1 MDRLRVLAGDC
12 TVTFDGGDR
21 ERRLRGRV
29 VVVCKPDRTVL
40 VHDADGYQPAAWLTR
55 ADSLSVEAD
64 GDGFGLVARD
74 GDRAL
79 RVVSHAVAGRADY
92 PASPAGPELGTCP
105 DCEGVLVRANGVV
118 CTDCGARHALPAGA
132 SVLDRTCDCG
142 LPLVRVER
150 GDAFE
155 VCADASCDPLADA
168 VAEALDR
175 RWDCPDCGRD
185 LRVRRAR
192 GRVYLACDGD
202 GSQAEGADGDGSAD
216 DGCGLTASLPAG
228 RTVGE
233 CACGLPVIET
243 GSGRRC
249 ADGSCERC
257 DEEGRTAREGDAN
270 GNGAEGDDG
279 GEASDA
285 DGGSHADVSG

>member
-12 TVTFDGGDR
+12 TVTFEGRSDDDHD
-21 ERRLRGRV
+21 RRLRGRV

-55 ADSLSVEAD
+55 ADSLAVETD

-74 GDRAL
+74 GDRTL
-79 RVVSHAVAGRADY
+79 RVVSRSVAGRADY
-92 PASPAGPELGTCP
+92 PVSPAGPELGECP
-105 DCEGVLVRANGVV
+105 ECGGVLVRANGLV

-132 SVLDRTCDCG
+132 TVLDRACDCG

-150 GDAFE
+150 GEVFE

-168 VAEALDR
+168 VVEALDR
-175 RWDCPDCGRD
+175 RWSCPDCGRA

-192 GRVYLACDGD
+192 GRVYLACD
-202 GSQAEGADGDGSAD
+202 EDGDGESEGD
-216 DGCGLTASLPAG
+216 DAGCGLTASLPAG

-233 CACGLPVIET
+233 CACGLPVFET

-249 ADGSCERC
+249 ANGSCERFETEGWTTHEEC
-257 DEEGRTAREGDAN
+257 DGEDGDAS
-270 GNGAEGDDG
+270 G
-279 GEASDA
+279 GEY
-285 DGGSHADVSG
+285 GEHADASG

>member
-12 TVTFDGGDR
+12 TVTFEDGGDR

-55 ADSLSVEAD
+55 ADSLSVETD

-74 GDRAL
+74 GDRTL
-79 RVVSHAVAGRADY
+79 RVVSRAVAGRADY
-92 PASPAGPELGTCP
+92 PVSPAGPELGECP
-105 DCEGVLVRANGVV
+105 DCGGALVRANGVV
-118 CTDCGARHALPAGA
+118 CTDCGTRHALPAGA
-132 SVLDRTCDCG
+132 TVLDRTCDCG

-168 VAEALDR
+168 VAAALDR
-175 RWDCPDCGRD
+175 RWPCPECGRD

-192 GRVYLACDGD
+192 GRVYLACDD
-202 GSQAEGADGDGSAD
+202 DEGAGEDGEDGDG

-233 CACGLPVIET
+233 CACGLPVFET
-243 GSGRRC
+243 GTGRRC
-249 ADGSCERC
+249 ADGSCARFEA
-257 DEEGRTAREGDAN
+257 EGWTAHEG
-270 GNGAEGDDG
+270 GDDG
-279 GEASDA
+279 DGEGDTS
-285 DGGSHADVSG
+285 GPGSHADVSG